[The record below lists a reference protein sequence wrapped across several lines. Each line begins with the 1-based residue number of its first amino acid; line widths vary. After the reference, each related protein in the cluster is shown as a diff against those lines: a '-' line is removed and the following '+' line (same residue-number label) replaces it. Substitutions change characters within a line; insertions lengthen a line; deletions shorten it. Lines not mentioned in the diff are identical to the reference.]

1 MKISNAV
8 LGGLDFLAQD
18 WIGGPDQDAVPM
30 SGNQMENVPAVT
42 RNMLTAPSILG
53 LLDSAR
59 SVALKDGLDPHLVE
73 EAALYW
79 SVSHAYHSD
88 PDDLVSKLVHVVG
101 AVTQAERRRSSDA

>member
-1 MKISNAV
+1 
-8 LGGLDFLAQD
+8 
-18 WIGGPDQDAVPM
+18 
-30 SGNQMENVPAVT
+30 MEDEHGVDTERA
-42 RNMLTAPSILG
+42 RQLHRILG